1 MNSCNDDE
9 FLPGNPSMEI
19 KAENA
24 DALFGDSLPFT
35 IKASDVDVPLSTLKA
50 QLFYGEEQV
59 SETVIRTKT
68 SGSDYTGKIYIPYYA
83 NIPNG
88 KATLKYILQNIHFT
102 TTEQETELTL
112 ARPDFPYLTLVD
124 EEGQEYRMDRQSM
137 YHYSVSGDFSQKM
150 KVYIKTPKVGEH
162 GNELTFGWE
171 DNTIAVGS
179 TTSIPFS
186 NTEPG
191 NYTIQFNTFNYEA
204 SPFAKLLLNGKE
216 MELVENDVYAVKLS
230 LKQNDILTFEGVPA
244 YDEWWID
251 PDFFEKQ
258 EDGTL
263 KFLPIDGSYQITAN
277 GKRQYFSVIALK
289 DGEAAKLQ
297 DDGTGA
303 IWAIG
308 NGIGKPSV
316 SLYEVGWTPENGL
329 CMPQLTAKKY
339 QLTFTAGV
347 TMKTSDIDFKF
358 FHINKWDN
366 GEFKG
371 DAISTTSDLVEI
383 TESGNLKLQEGQKFE
398 RGGVY
403 KFTVDVTKGNTKA
416 VLTVEKVGQVDL
428 PRPDITINGMKLEE
442 GSSDMYQLQMS
453 LTQNQTLE
461 IGGIEDLNDWYVDP
475 DYLVKTGDNHLKF
488 LPVAG
493 SYRVMVNATR
503 KYFAVVR
510 MNGNSEAGLDADG
523 QLRCDTGRR
532 RLNECRRTARQSQI
546 VGTGGHRIGHGLDDR
561 RRVELLHPRTRQR
574 HQRRIA
580 FGTASSPQ
588 PSPAQRIQYGTAA
601 AAQQTQRQLFD
612 QLLRHPPSEP
622 LVDIVRRHRSGIG
635 DRRRSHPQFADI
647 LPVKESRERMIRP
660 YPTGDRADRRDTDAV
675 VETVAALAALH
686 RLGHR
691 AVHLAAQLAEQR
703 RHACRMVR
711 HFLDGSASS
720 TSRPN
725 SKSGSVARVSSS
737 VPQ

>member
-1 MNSCNDDE
+1 MKKSIYITLALAGILSMNSCNDDE

-398 RGGVY
+398 RGSVY

-493 SYRVMVNATR
+493 SYRV
-503 KYFAVVR
+503 
-510 MNGNSEAGLDADG
+510 
-523 QLRCDTGRR
+523 
-532 RLNECRRTARQSQI
+532 
-546 VGTGGHRIGHGLDDR
+546 IG
-561 RRVELLHPRTRQR
+561 
-574 HQRRIA
+574 
-580 FGTASSPQ
+580 
-588 PSPAQRIQYGTAA
+588 
-601 AAQQTQRQLFD
+601 
-612 QLLRHPPSEP
+612 
-622 LVDIVRRHRSGIG
+622 
-635 DRRRSHPQFADI
+635 
-647 LPVKESRERMIRP
+647 
-660 YPTGDRADRRDTDAV
+660 
-675 VETVAALAALH
+675 
-686 RLGHR
+686 
-691 AVHLAAQLAEQR
+691 
-703 RHACRMVR
+703 
-711 HFLDGSASS
+711 
-720 TSRPN
+720 
-725 SKSGSVARVSSS
+725 
-737 VPQ
+737 